1 MRFRFPAPTA
11 ATAALLFGAVA
22 LSGCELAREVV
33 AVVEDGVTQPIPA
46 AMSDVPMPCE
56 DGTAGAFACS
66 NVDMV
71 SRIPVD
77 GFPGSSRGNDIW
89 GWTDPATGTEYALV
103 GLDDGTGFVR
113 LADPETPENLGK
125 LPTTTEASTWRD
137 IKTYA
142 DHAYIG
148 SEAPGHGVQVFDLTR
163 LRGLSADP
171 DRVLDADAL
180 YTGVGSSHNVVIDP
194 ESGFLYAVGAV
205 SVGDTLPAACDAKG
219 FHAID
224 IREPQNPTFAACF
237 SDAAQETGPRT
248 PGYTHD
254 AQCLVYDGP
263 DADYRGRQVC
273 LAANEDVLTIFDVED
288 KSDVKLV
295 SIAAYPG
302 EAYSHQVWLSDDQ
315 RYAFLNDELDEMN
328 GNVATQRTLVFDL
341 EDLDNPEF
349 DFAWD
354 SGLPVIDHN
363 LYVKEGY
370 MYQSNY
376 QSGLRIVDVTGVAEG
391 ELREAAFFDTFPQG
405 QKVGFGGQWSN
416 YPYFPSGLVV
426 ANDSKNGLFVLRPTL
441 DRLGS

>member
-1 MRFRFPAPTA
+1 MRLRLFLPLLLA
-11 ATAALLFGAVA
+11 AVTV
-22 LSGCELAREVV
+22 SGCQVARDVA
-33 AVVEDGVTQPIPA
+33 AVVEDGITAPVPGELSA
-46 AMSDVPMPCE
+46 DPMPCQ
-56 DGTAGAFACS
+56 DGRAGAFGCS

-71 SRIPVD
+71 SRVPVD

-89 GWTDPATGTEYALV
+89 GWTDAATGVEYALV
-103 GLDDGTGFVR
+103 GLDDGTGFVS
-113 LADPETPENLGK
+113 LADPERPAVLGK

-148 SEAPGHGVQVFDLTR
+148 SEAPGHGVQVFDLSR
-163 LRGLSADP
+163 LRGLAADP
-171 DRVLDADAL
+171 ARVFDADAL
-180 YTGVGSSHNVVIDP
+180 YTGVGSSHNVVID
-194 ESGFLYAVGAV
+194 EQSGFLYAVGAV
-205 SVGDTLPAACDAKG
+205 SVGDALPAACDAKG

-224 IREPQNPTFAACF
+224 IREPQSPTFAGCF

-273 LAANEDVLTIFDVED
+273 LAANEDVLTLFDVED
-288 KSDVKLV
+288 KSDVKLIA
-295 SIAAYPG
+295 IAAYPG
-302 EAYSHQVWLSDDQ
+302 EAYSHQVWLSEDQ

-328 GNVATQRTLVFDL
+328 GNVPTQRTLVFDL
-341 EDLDNPEF
+341 MDLDNPEF

-363 LYVKEGY
+363 LYVKDGY
-370 MYQSNY
+370 LFQSNY
-376 QSGLRIVDVTGVAEG
+376 MSGLRIVDAARVSEG
-391 ELREAAFFDTFPQG
+391 ILSEAAFFDTFPQG
-405 QKVGFGGQWSN
+405 EKVGFGGQWSN
-416 YPYFPSGLVV
+416 FPYFQSGLVV
-426 ANDSKNGLFVLRPTL
+426 ANDGKNGLFVLRPTL